1 MTMVLELGEELIRG
15 VDLKVG
21 EDVPIG
27 VEEGGYDVAAG
38 EVDVVEQVVVAVV
51 DHERLTVVVGRR
63 EEPDIIDDVQQL
75 IRRRR
80 LASRAWEHL
89 KHRSII
95 VQLYILL
102 AYGVD
107 ISEAVVAAHE
117 QISSSWITI
126 KKEGGRERERREEEE
141 KKRVRAMDDGL
152 VWW

>member
-1 MTMVLELGEELIRG
+1 
-15 VDLKVG
+15 
-21 EDVPIG
+21 
-27 VEEGGYDVAAG
+27 
-38 EVDVVEQVVVAVV
+38 
-51 DHERLTVVVGRR
+51 
-63 EEPDIIDDVQQL
+63 
-75 IRRRR
+75 
-80 LASRAWEHL
+80 
-89 KHRSII
+89 
-95 VQLYILL
+95 LL